1 MKKVLKNNKLVL
13 GNRRKWL
20 LLGNVILALII
31 VCSLYFWNVREQG
44 SRQAVRTSTEKTM
57 GKRETAENRNSTGN
71 ETVKDNQK
79 VDEAQETP
87 AQSGEGKTSVV
98 TPAPGFTLSMVGDV
112 LLHAPVSRSGLQKN
126 GSYNYDALFSHIKK
140 DIKASDAALINQEVI
155 LAGEKFGITGYPA
168 FNGRFQVGDAI
179 EKAGF
184 DVVLHATNHSMDRG
198 KSGLLTCLKRWKKF
212 HPRMKI
218 TGMYSSK
225 RKAQKITYV
234 KKDGICIA
242 ILNYT
247 YGTNGL
253 PLPGDMPYAVNLLSK
268 DKIKRDVKKA
278 KKKADFIVVCPH
290 WGTEYQTKPD
300 ASQKMWCR
308 YFLKLGVNL
317 VIGTHPHVIQP
328 VKWMKDNK
336 GHRMLVYYSLGNYIN
351 ASGNRYA
358 GMFRQ
363 FCGGMAEV
371 KLERNAGGA
380 VVITKAKF
388 VPLITHWIKGGKITT
403 YKLSDYSQSKAAKNH
418 LSVIDSSFSYKKSRK
433 FFSQIIDRDFLSMD
447 FSKK

>member
-1 MKKVLKNNKLVL
+1 MKKILKNKKPDMKNK
-13 GNRRKWL
+13 RRWSIP
-20 LLGNVILALII
+20 GNVILALLI
-31 VCSLYFWNVREQG
+31 VCGLCWNVSHQG
-44 SRQAVRTSTEKTM
+44 DWQAVKTSTEKAAGTKEASK
-57 GKRETAENRNSTGN
+57 GKNTPGSESAKDTSEAGQTPKNTARL
-71 ETVKDNQK
+71 
-79 VDEAQETP
+79 
-87 AQSGEGKTSVV
+87 GEGESAAA
-98 TPAPGFTLSMVGDV
+98 TPAPSFTLSMVGDV
-112 LLHAPVSRSGLQKN
+112 LLHGPVSRSGLQKD
-126 GSYNYDALFSHIKK
+126 GSYNYDTLFSHVKN

-155 LAGEKFGITGYPA
+155 LAGEKFGITGYPT

-184 DVVLHATNHSMDRG
+184 DVVLHATNHAMDQG
-198 KSGLLTCLKRWKKF
+198 KSGLLSCLKRWKKS

-218 TGMYSSK
+218 TGMYSGKKES
-225 RKAQKITYV
+225 QKITYV
-234 KKDGICIA
+234 KKQGIRIA

-268 DKIKRDVKKA
+268 EKIKRDVKKA
-278 KKKADFIVVCPH
+278 KEKADFIVVCPH

-300 ASQKMWCR
+300 ATQKMWCR

-351 ASGNRYA
+351 ASSNRYT

-363 FCGGMAEV
+363 FCGGMAKV
-371 KLERNAGGA
+371 KLARDARGA
-380 VVITKAKF
+380 VIIEKAKF

-403 YKLSDYSQSKAAKNH
+403 YKLSDYSRKKAEKNY
-418 LSVIDSSFSYKKSRK
+418 LSLIDSSFTYEKSKK
-433 FFSQIIDRDFLSMD
+433 FFDKIIDKMFLSMD
-447 FSKK
+447 